1 MSHQNPPATHVCRVC
16 GQPAKEGGHEHT
28 AGMCRGCLAKIG
40 IVLLIVMV
48 ITSYVV
54 WFGLF

>member
-1 MSHQNPPATHVCRVC
+1 MSHDNKPAPLCRVC
-16 GQPAKEGGHEHT
+16 GHPEHEGGAEHA

-40 IVLLIVMV
+40 IVLLIIMI

-54 WFGLF
+54 WFGLL